1 MAKKTSLLLALLA
14 FVFACLVSPTLHAQG
29 PGTLVSVAGGG
40 GLASGPALSSP
51 LPDIGSIAA
60 DNHGNGYG
68 VSTITCV
75 VYKYDSTGNISVFAG
90 NGICNSAGDG
100 GPATQAELFRPF
112 SVAVDSQANV
122 YVVDLGGHVVRKIN
136 VATGIISTVAGNGTP
151 GFSGDGGPATQASL
165 TRPESIAFD
174 PAGNLYIADTGNH
187 VIRRIDAVTGIITT
201 IAGVPG
207 GAGYS
212 GDGGPATAAHIG
224 QPAGLVFDTAGNL
237 FFAQFVQCTV
247 RRIDAA
253 TGIITRYAGNI
264 SCGYGGDGSP
274 AVNAILQFGIQ
285 GLRPQ
290 LAFDVSGNLL
300 ITDTGNQRIR
310 SVNSATGIISSIAGT
325 GTAGF
330 SGDGGPATSAR
341 LNYPS
346 GILVNSQNQIFIAD
360 SFNSRVRR
368 VGGGGNITTFC
379 GNGSL
384 GDGGPAT
391 SAILSTMN
399 GVTRDSQ
406 GNLYIGDSFAN
417 LLRKVDT
424 AGKISTIAGIPFLS
438 APGGDGGQA
447 SQATLGF
454 PSGLVFDSHGNLFIA
469 DPSNSEVREI
479 STEGTISTYAGNAAN
494 PGNGGDGGPA
504 AQAQLNGPYGLGLD
518 ASDNL
523 YIADG
528 NNSNVR
534 RVDAVTHVITTV
546 AGNGTFGYSGD
557 GGPAT
562 AAMLGFPSNV
572 KVDSQGNLFV
582 ADFSIGV
589 VRRVDHATGIIT
601 TFAGN
606 GSFPLSGDG
615 GPATA
620 AGIGNVWGLAFD
632 GAGNLFLTD
641 DFNQAIRRI
650 DALTGTIST
659 IAGNNGCNSSGI
671 GGPAL
676 QASFCAPADVFID
689 SFNNL
694 FFADSFTRRIYEITG
709 FSPISSVKGNFSDF
723 GLVSVGTAS
732 LPQTITINNTG
743 SATLNITNLAT
754 TGPFSAALTC
764 KPASVAPLQSCGV
777 QAFFNPAVP
786 GPQLGTLSFTT
797 NDPAHPA
804 YNFNLSG
811 TGFVGA
817 TLAISPSS
825 LAFGGA
831 ITSTTTPAQTV
842 TVSDTGETRVS
853 ISSIAITG
861 VNSASFGQTNNCPIS
876 PVSLTP
882 GNSCQI
888 FVTFTPLALGANT
901 ASLVIT
907 GSQGVLVNSQQS
919 VSLTGTGTDVPVVAS
934 TTYNIKGNPFTS
946 FSGSAVCL
954 PDCNVAG
961 SFSLPQPL
969 APNLSNATITPA
981 SFSFTVGTANL
992 NQGNTTSA
1000 SFTNVSTDASGS
1012 ITSWAISLSNASFSI
1027 MTNNVPDDVA
1037 DIFTIVSPQGSASNA
1052 NSPASWPKR
1061 VVTPLMFTASNT
1073 PVSNV
1078 AVVNCPSGTVPCT
1091 DPNAHSLKLTVPQV
1105 SSGFT
1110 LTVTSYEVPLREANG
1125 ICEKGKTEATDFDC
1139 RFVTNFP
1146 IQVQAN
1152 GDVTVPQC
1160 VSYSN
1165 GNCIVYRVGNTPATT
1180 AYQSPVTEYI
1190 AWNNN
1195 SFVPPAI
1202 YQANNP
1208 RLYDDPDDPPYN
1220 LNHQFV
1226 FDITNY
1232 YQPTGETVGVD
1243 AGIVGQT
1250 LHFNDFVVAYPG
1262 VPPAGA
1268 ANYAYSWLPPLKGA
1282 NKATVFG
1289 LGASIPVRFRLTPNT
1304 PAGVATTPPN
1314 HVGYG
1319 VLLDTGNT
1327 GCTDFTGV
1335 RQSVVTQPS
1344 AQTNF
1349 VYDPRHL
1356 EYDLKLAGIYKPG
1369 NYKLLINTGLAPEQC
1384 STFIV
1389 SASGQ

>member
-1 MAKKTSLLLALLA
+1 MAKKISLLLILPVLILA
-14 FVFACLVSPTLHAQG
+14 CPLAPSLRAQAPNTLI
-29 PGTLVSVAGGG
+29 SVAGGG
-40 GLASGPALSSP
+40 GLAAGPALSSP
-51 LPDIGSIAA
+51 LPEIGSIAS
-60 DNHGNGYG
+60 DGHGNGYG
-68 VSTITCV
+68 VSRITCV
-75 VYKYDSTGNISVFAG
+75 VYKYDPLGNISVFAG
-90 NGICNSAGDG
+90 NGVCHSAGDG
-100 GPATQAELFRPF
+100 GPATQAELKAPI
-112 SVAVDSQANV
+112 SVAVDPLGNV
-122 YVVDLGGHVVRKIN
+122 YVADLMGHVVRKIN
-136 VATGIISTVAGNGTP
+136 VATGIITTIAGNGQP

-165 TRPESIAFD
+165 RNLDSIVFD
-174 PAGNLYIADTGNH
+174 AAGNLYIADPGNR
-187 VIRRIDAVTGIITT
+187 VIRRVAAATGIITT
-201 IAGVPG
+201 IAGIPG
-207 GAGYS
+207 QGGYS
-212 GDGGPATAAHIG
+212 GDDGPATAAHIG
-224 QPAGLVFDTAGNL
+224 QPAGLVFDAAGNL
-237 FFAQFVQCTV
+237 FFAELAQCTI
-247 RRIDAA
+247 RRIDAV
-253 TGIITRYAGNI
+253 TGIITRYAGNLT
-264 SCGYGGDGSP
+264 CGYGGDGGLALN
-274 AVNAILQFGIQ
+274 AVLQFVA
-285 GLRPQ
+285 LDVRPQ
-290 LAFDVSGNLL
+290 LAFDGSGNLL
-300 ITDTGNQRIR
+300 ITDQGNQRIR
-310 SVNSATGIISSIAGT
+310 RVNTATGVISTIAGT

-330 SGDGGPATSAR
+330 SGDGGPATSAS

-346 GILVNSQNQIFIAD
+346 GILTSGNDIFIAD
-360 SFNSRVRR
+360 SLNSRVRR
-368 VGGGGNITTFC
+368 IDKSQNITTFC

-391 SAILSTMN
+391 SAILSPLN
-399 GVTRDSQ
+399 GVTGDAL
-406 GNLYIGDSFAN
+406 GNLYIGDSGSN
-417 LLRKVDT
+417 LLRKVNT
-424 AGKISTIAGIPFLS
+424 AGVISTIAGIPFF
-438 APGGDGGQA
+438 AGPGGDGGPA
-447 SQATLGF
+447 SQANLGF

-469 DPSNSEVREI
+469 DPFNSEVREI
-479 STEGTISTYAGNAAN
+479 STSGVITTYAGNAAN

-504 AQAQLNGPYGLGLD
+504 TQAQLNGPYGIDLD
-518 ASDNL
+518 ASNNL

-546 AGNGTFGYSGD
+546 AGTGTFGYTGD
-557 GGPAT
+557 GGQAIAAT
-562 AAMLGFPSNV
+562 LGFPSNV
-572 KVDSQGNLFV
+572 KLDSQGNLFI
-582 ADFSIGV
+582 ADFLIGV
-589 VRRVDHATGIIT
+589 IRRVDHATGIIT

-632 GAGNLFLTD
+632 GAGDLFLTD

-650 DALTGTIST
+650 DAATGSIAT
-659 IAGNNGCNSSGI
+659 IAGNNSCNSFGI

-676 QASFCAPADVFID
+676 QAAFCFPADIFID
-689 SFNNL
+689 PSQNL
-694 FFADSFTRRIYEITG
+694 FFADSFTRRIYQIG
-709 FSPISSVKGNFSDF
+709 LAPVSSVMGSYSDF
-723 GLVSVGTAS
+723 GLVSVGTTS
-732 LPQTITINNTG
+732 LPQTISLSNTG
-743 SATLNITNLAT
+743 STTLTITDLAV
-754 TGPFSAALTC
+754 TGNFSAALTC
-764 KPASVAPLQSCGV
+764 KPASVAPLQNCGI
-777 QAFFNPAVP
+777 QAFFMPAAL
-786 GPQLGTLSFTT
+786 GPQLGTLSFST

-811 TGFVGA
+811 AGFVGV
-817 TLAISPSS
+817 TLGISPSS
-825 LAFGGA
+825 LAFGSV

-842 TVSDTGETRVS
+842 TVSNTGETNVS
-853 ISSIAITG
+853 ISSIAISGT
-861 VNSASFGQTNNCPIS
+861 NAASFAQTSNCPIS
-876 PVSLTP
+876 PALLLA

-907 GSQGVLVNSQQS
+907 DSQGVLVNSQQN

-934 TTYNIKGNPFTS
+934 TTYNIRGNPFTS
-946 FSGSAVCL
+946 FSGSAACP
-954 PDCNVAG
+954 PDCNISG

-981 SFSFTVGTANL
+981 SFSFTVGTTNL
-992 NQGNTTSA
+992 NQANATSA

-1012 ITSWAISLSNASFSI
+1012 ITSWIISLSNTSFSI

-1037 DIFTIVSPQGSASNA
+1037 DSFTITAPPGSASNA
-1052 NSPASWPKR
+1052 NSPATWPKT

-1125 ICEKGKTEATDFDC
+1125 VCEKGKTEANDFDC
-1139 RFVTNFP
+1139 RFVANFP
-1146 IQVQAN
+1146 IQFQAN

-1160 VSYSN
+1160 VPYSN

-1195 SFVPPAI
+1195 SFVPPAT

-1208 RLYDDPDDPPYN
+1208 RLYDDPEDPPYN

-1268 ANYAYSWLPPLKGA
+1268 ANYTYTWLSPLKGG
-1282 NKATVFG
+1282 NKATVFSA
-1289 LGASIPVRFRLTPNT
+1289 GASIPVRFQLTPNT
-1304 PAGVATTPPN
+1304 PVGVATKPPN

-1327 GCTDFTGV
+1327 GCNDFTGV
-1335 RQSVVTQPS
+1335 RQPIVTLPS
-1344 AQTNF
+1344 TQTNF
-1349 VYDPRHL
+1349 VYDPKHQ
-1356 EYDLKLAGIYKPG
+1356 EYDLKLVGIYKPG
-1369 NYKLLINTGLAPEQC
+1369 NYKLLINTGLAAEQC
-1384 STFIV
+1384 SPFIV
-1389 SASGQ
+1389 TGNQ